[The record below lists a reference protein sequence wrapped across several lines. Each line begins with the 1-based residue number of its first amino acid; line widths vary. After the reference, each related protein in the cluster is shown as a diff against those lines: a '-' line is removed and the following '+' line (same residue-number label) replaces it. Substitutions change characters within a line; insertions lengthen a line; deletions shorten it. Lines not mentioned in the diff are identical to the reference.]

1 MSHETTE
8 STTPE
13 RTASDSII
21 EVQPTRTRSAMDTTP
36 IDLGRIEVLQILDEH
51 AQVDE
56 ALDPR
61 YDDEYLLRIHRGLV
75 LTRAFDQ
82 RMLTMQRQGE
92 MGTFAPNLGQEAC
105 QLGQVIPLTKDDW
118 YSPSYRSFGAQL
130 WRGWSMERLF
140 KLWAGY
146 HEGFPPPPDV
156 NDLPFSIVIG
166 SHVLPAVGVAMGM
179 NYRSEPNCM
188 VVNFGDG
195 ACSQGAVSEALNYA
209 AVNTAPVVF
218 VCENNGWAISTPLS
232 KQSATTNLASRGVGF
247 GLPSIRVDG
256 NDILAMTVAVDQ
268 AARRARAG
276 DGPTFIEAVTFR
288 MSLHTTADDPTVY
301 RAQELVD
308 PWESRCPITRFE
320 TYLQRKGLLDS
331 GAIDR
336 IREECD
342 GEVITARDRFRT
354 NAVAR
359 PREIFDHIYGEL
371 PPELEAQKQAYLDRL
386 ERKGVE

>member
-1 MSHETTE
+1 
-8 STTPE
+8 
-13 RTASDSII
+13 
-21 EVQPTRTRSAMDTTP
+21 MDTTP
-36 IDLGRIEVLQILDEH
+36 IDLGSIDVLQVLDEH
-51 AQVDE
+51 ANVD
-56 ALDPR
+56 ASRDPNYER
-61 YDDEYLLRIHRGLV
+61 GQLVKMHRGLV
-75 LTRAFDQ
+75 LTRSFDQ

-105 QLGQVIPLTKDDW
+105 QLGQVIPLTADDW

-130 WRGWSMERLF
+130 WRGWSIERLY

-166 SHVLPAVGVAMGM
+166 SHVLPAVGIAMGM
-179 NYRSEPNCM
+179 NYRSEPNCV

-195 ACSQGAVSEALNYA
+195 ASSQGAVAEALNYA

-232 KQSATTNLASRGVGF
+232 KQSATNNLAVRGAGF
-247 GLPSIRVDG
+247 GIPSIRVDG
-256 NDILAMTVAVDQ
+256 NDILAMTMAVDE

-276 DGPTFIEAVTFR
+276 EGPTFIEAVTFR

-301 RAQELVD
+301 REQELVD
-308 PWESRCPITRFE
+308 PWEARCPIVRFE
-320 TYLQRKGLLDS
+320 HYLQRNGHLS
-331 GAIDR
+331 QTEIAR
-336 IREECD
+336 VHEECD
-342 GEVITARDRFRT
+342 AEVIAARDRFRAD
-354 NAVAR
+354 AVAR

-386 ERKGVE
+386 DQKGVE

>member
-8 STTPE
+8 SLSAA
-13 RTASDSII
+13 RSGRDSSID
-21 EVQPTRTRSAMDTTP
+21 VQSTRTPSAMDTTP
-36 IDLGRIEVLQILDEH
+36 IDLGSIDVLQVLDEH
-51 AQVDE
+51 ANVD
-56 ALDPR
+56 ASRDPNYER
-61 YDDEYLLRIHRGLV
+61 GQLVKMHRGLV
-75 LTRAFDQ
+75 LTRSFDQ

-105 QLGQVIPLTKDDW
+105 QLGQVIPLTADDW

-130 WRGWSMERLF
+130 WRGWSIERLY

-166 SHVLPAVGVAMGM
+166 SHVLPAVGIAMGM
-179 NYRSEPNCM
+179 NYRSEPNCV

-195 ACSQGAVSEALNYA
+195 ASSQGAVAEALNYA

-232 KQSATTNLASRGVGF
+232 KQSATNNLAVRGAGF
-247 GLPSIRVDG
+247 GIPSIRVDG
-256 NDILAMTVAVDQ
+256 NDILAMTMAVDE

-276 DGPTFIEAVTFR
+276 EGPTFIEAVTFR

-301 RAQELVD
+301 REQELVD
-308 PWESRCPITRFE
+308 PWEARCPIVRFE
-320 TYLQRKGLLDS
+320 HYLQRNGHLS
-331 GAIDR
+331 QTEIAR
-336 IREECD
+336 VHEECD
-342 GEVITARDRFRT
+342 AEVIAARDRFRAD
-354 NAVAR
+354 AVAR

-386 ERKGVE
+386 DQKGVE